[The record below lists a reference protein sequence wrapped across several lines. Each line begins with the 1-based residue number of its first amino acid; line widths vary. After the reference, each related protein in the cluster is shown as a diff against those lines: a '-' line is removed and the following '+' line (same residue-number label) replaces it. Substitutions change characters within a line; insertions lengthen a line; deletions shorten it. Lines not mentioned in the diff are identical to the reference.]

1 MGRSLYYQ
9 NGLNC
14 VFIHE
19 TAKGASFKWQGDLFL
34 TLWMVFA
41 EVNSLMVAQ
50 VFDALCFIF

>member
-1 MGRSLYYQ
+1 M
-9 NGLNC
+9 
-14 VFIHE
+14 HE
-19 TAKGASFKWQGDLFL
+19 IAKGASFKWQGDLFL